1 MLAISLI
8 TRDGGEALLRRLID
22 TSPAAL
28 LSTDAEGNT
37 LLHHAMRCGRL
48 ELASELVERGLDP
61 STTNAAGQ
69 RPVDVMA
76 DAHPLLFGGENSPLR
91 RWNEQGGGAEAMGPS
106 RGGRLRM
113 ESSGCAEHTGGTNQ
127 QLQVAHNIA
136 ECERTDV
143 EMQAVGPPPPLTF
156 STLPDDATIEIT
168 KHLNLAD
175 VLSLSETS
183 RHFHSLRDSP
193 TLWEHLCWV
202 HLKKHLGDRQSCLVS
217 YRDIYIEHTIL
228 QGGIKMLAKQRE
240 EAKGRGE
247 HVRRHMSSSIEEL
260 FSH

>member
-1 MLAISLI
+1 M
-8 TRDGGEALLRRLID
+8 
-22 TSPAAL
+22 
-28 LSTDAEGNT
+28 
-37 LLHHAMRCGRL
+37 
-48 ELASELVERGLDP
+48 
-61 STTNAAGQ
+61 
-69 RPVDVMA
+69 
-76 DAHPLLFGGENSPLR
+76 
-91 RWNEQGGGAEAMGPS
+91 
-106 RGGRLRM
+106 
-113 ESSGCAEHTGGTNQ
+113 
-127 QLQVAHNIA
+127 
-136 ECERTDV
+136 
-143 EMQAVGPPPPLTF
+143 
-156 STLPDDATIEIT
+156 PDDATIEIT